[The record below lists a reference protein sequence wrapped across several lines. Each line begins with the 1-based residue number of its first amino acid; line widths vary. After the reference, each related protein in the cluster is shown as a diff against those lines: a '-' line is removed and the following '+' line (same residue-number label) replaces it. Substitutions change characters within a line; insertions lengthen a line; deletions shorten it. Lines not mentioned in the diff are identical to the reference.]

1 MKYAIV
7 YSSRTGNTELLA
19 QRLRDSLPKEDCL
32 YVGPP
37 TRRRWQR
44 KSCMWVSGR
53 IKEPVMNR
61 LPPFLRSIT
70 HQQVFLFGT
79 AGFGGAP
86 EYFEKI
92 LTAVKENLSET
103 ATVTGSYM
111 CQGKMPVSV
120 RKRYESMEE
129 SAGRQAMLDNFDR
142 ALSHPDEQD
151 FFRFGGSSQTINNK
165 KKPRIPFGTEAFWLG
180 LHDKKYL
187 TKKTACRSVLLF
199 QFQSVLKGFPDS
211 FCYSVVAMGVR
222 VKSNGVNQRKIQV
235 IPFHNVFRLL

>member
-37 TRRRWQR
+37 N
-44 KSCMWVSGR
+44 
-53 IKEPVMNR
+53 KEALAAEKLYVGFWTDKGTCDESIAA
-61 LPPFLRSIT
+61 FLRSIT

-86 EYFEKI
+86 AYFEKI
-92 LTAVKENLSET
+92 LTAVKENISET

-151 FFRFGGSSQTINNK
+151 FFALV
-165 KKPRIPFGTEAFWLG
+165 EA
-180 LHDKKYL
+180 
-187 TKKTACRSVLLF
+187 AR
-199 QFQSVLKGFPDS
+199 Q
-211 FCYSVVAMGVR
+211 
-222 VKSNGVNQRKIQV
+222 
-235 IPFHNVFRLL
+235 

>member
-19 QRLRDSLPKEDCL
+19 QRLRDSLPTEDCL

-37 TRRRWQR
+37 NEEALAAEKLYVGFWTD
-44 KSCMWVSGR
+44 KGTCDES
-53 IKEPVMNR
+53 IAA
-61 LPPFLRSIT
+61 FLRSIT

-86 EYFEKI
+86 AYFEKI
-92 LTAVKENLSET
+92 LAAVKENISET

-151 FFRFGGSSQTINNK
+151 LSALV
-165 KKPRIPFGTEAFWLG
+165 EA
-180 LHDKKYL
+180 
-187 TKKTACRSVLLF
+187 AR
-199 QFQSVLKGFPDS
+199 Q
-211 FCYSVVAMGVR
+211 
-222 VKSNGVNQRKIQV
+222 
-235 IPFHNVFRLL
+235 

>member
-19 QRLRDSLPKEDCL
+19 QRLRDSLPTEDCL
-32 YVGPP
+32 YMGPP
-37 TRRRWQR
+37 NEEALAAEKLYVGFWTD
-44 KSCMWVSGR
+44 KGTCDDS
-53 IKEPVMNR
+53 IAA
-61 LPPFLRSIT
+61 FLRSIT

-86 EYFEKI
+86 AYFEKI
-92 LTAVKENLSET
+92 LTAVKENISET

-151 FFRFGGSSQTINNK
+151 LSALV
-165 KKPRIPFGTEAFWLG
+165 EA
-180 LHDKKYL
+180 
-187 TKKTACRSVLLF
+187 AR
-199 QFQSVLKGFPDS
+199 Q
-211 FCYSVVAMGVR
+211 
-222 VKSNGVNQRKIQV
+222 
-235 IPFHNVFRLL
+235 

>member
-19 QRLRDSLPKEDCL
+19 QRLRDNLPKEDCL
-32 YVGPP
+32 YMGPP
-37 TRRRWQR
+37 NEEALAAEKLYVGFWTD
-44 KSCMWVSGR
+44 KGTCDES
-53 IKEPVMNR
+53 IAA
-61 LPPFLRSIT
+61 FLRSIT

-86 EYFEKI
+86 AYFEKI

-151 FFRFGGSSQTINNK
+151 LSALV
-165 KKPRIPFGTEAFWLG
+165 EA
-180 LHDKKYL
+180 
-187 TKKTACRSVLLF
+187 ARE
-199 QFQSVLKGFPDS
+199 
-211 FCYSVVAMGVR
+211 
-222 VKSNGVNQRKIQV
+222 
-235 IPFHNVFRLL
+235 

>member
-19 QRLRDSLPKEDCL
+19 QRLRDSLPTEDCL
-32 YVGPP
+32 YMGSPNEEALVAEKLYVGFW
-37 TRRRWQR
+37 TD
-44 KSCMWVSGR
+44 KGTCDES
-53 IKEPVMNR
+53 IAA
-61 LPPFLRSIT
+61 FLRSIT

-86 EYFEKI
+86 AYFEKI

-142 ALSHPDEQD
+142 ALSHPDKQD
-151 FFRFGGSSQTINNK
+151 LSALV
-165 KKPRIPFGTEAFWLG
+165 EA
-180 LHDKKYL
+180 
-187 TKKTACRSVLLF
+187 ARE
-199 QFQSVLKGFPDS
+199 
-211 FCYSVVAMGVR
+211 
-222 VKSNGVNQRKIQV
+222 
-235 IPFHNVFRLL
+235 